1 MDRNDFQKLLEQG
14 GCPSVL
20 LFEGEEEQLK
30 HAAFRRLEK
39 VLLPEGMEQMNES
52 ILDNPDTDQ
61 LIASVETMPF
71 LSDRRLVVVRDYPP
85 LMGRAEAD
93 EKLVAY
99 LPSVP
104 SSSVLL
110 FYCTGKPD
118 GRKKLYAAVRKLN
131 GIVSFSPLRGAELT
145 RFVTD
150 AFKME
155 GKECDA
161 RTAEYLVFTSGDDTG
176 LLLTEIAKIA
186 SYAGDR
192 PAVTADDVSALATP
206 SAECTVFQMIDA
218 VVSGQKNKAF
228 LLLRNLLRSG
238 SDRVGIIAMLLRQYR
253 ILQHIKIMQYEK
265 QPKEYI
271 RSALGLP
278 PFAVDQNL
286 RQAAACSGGQVRKA
300 VSLCFETEYGVK
312 SGRLQQD
319 SALDALI
326 LKLLVLRLK
335 DKL

>member
-150 AFKME
+150 AFKTE

-238 SDRVGIIAMLLRQYR
+238 SDRVLKSCSMKNSQRSISVQPLVYRPLRWTR
-253 ILQHIKIMQYEK
+253 ISGRPRPVQAGRFVKL
-265 QPKEYI
+265 
-271 RSALGLP
+271 SA
-278 PFAVDQNL
+278 FALKPSTASN
-286 RQAAACSGGQVRKA
+286 QAAFSR
-300 VSLCFETEYGVK
+300 T
-312 SGRLQQD
+312 
-319 SALDALI
+319 ALWT
-326 LKLLVLRLK
+326 R
-335 DKL
+335 